1 MSLAVAVDSVRFSP
15 AFAAPPPSVLIA
27 EDEKKQRWTLIQQLD
42 ALGIVPLTAS
52 GGYEAIRIAAEE
64 RPELILLDGLLPE
77 LHGFEVA
84 RFIRQL
90 DREYRPHIA
99 IMTAIYKHV
108 RYQNEA
114 RLKYG
119 IDEYLIKP
127 LQPASLASLVERVK
141 ERP

>member
-1 MSLAVAVDSVRFSP
+1 MSLAAAVDGVRFSP

-27 EDEKKQRWTLIQQLD
+27 EDEKKQRWTLIEQLD

-90 DREYRPHIA
+90 DRDYRPHIA

-127 LQPASLASLVERVK
+127 LQPELLAALVQRVQV
-141 ERP
+141 RP

>member
-1 MSLAVAVDSVRFSP
+1 MSVAAAVDSARFLP
-15 AFAAPPPSVLIA
+15 AFAGPPPSVLIA
-27 EDEKKQRWTLIQQLD
+27 EDEKKQRWTLIEQLD

-52 GGYEAIRIAAEE
+52 GGYEAIRLAAVE
-64 RPELILLDGLLPE
+64 RPDLILLDGLLPE

-84 RFIRQL
+84 RFIRQI
-90 DREYRPHIA
+90 DHGYRPHIV
-99 IMTAIYKHV
+99 IMTAIYKNI

-127 LQPASLASLVERVK
+127 LQAESLAALVQRVK